1 MGKGTKW
8 MERKGSDLIL
18 QRIASERA
26 SERGKEKAP
35 KMSRRARWEKREGK
49 RLRER
54 QNKNHIDS
62 TNFRWH
68 CICSTALMEH
78 DCLWAF
84 SFYHLTLASFSFFL
98 APCSRFRSLF
108 LSYGRTHFHASRSLY
123 RPYLSHFIMHVL
135 IIWSRLFNVLTQY
148 HVAHIH
154 TYKIR
159 IWMNHHK
166 VTIII
171 LSCVCV
177 RCVYMNIVLTPG
189 CTSHS

>member
-18 QRIASERA
+18 RE
-26 SERGKEKAP
+26 KESTRKRKALR
-35 KMSRRARWEKREGK
+35 MDGRTREGK

-84 SFYHLTLASFSFFL
+84 SFYNLPLLFFL
-98 APCSRFRSLF
+98 SRHTVPGFGLF
-108 LSYGRTHFHASRSLY
+108 LSYGRTLAMASRSLY

-159 IWMNHHK
+159 IWMNHHR

-171 LSCVCV
+171 LSCVCAL
-177 RCVYMNIVLTPG
+177 RCAYMNIVLSPG